1 MVTDPA
7 VQFVHD
13 VFESLSESAVPAEHC
28 VHAVAPLSFN
38 VFVVDPALQVAHALV
53 DALLYWPAT
62 QAVHVVAF
70 VLLRVFVT
78 DPAEHSAQLVCP
90 TFP

>member
-28 VHAVAPLSFN
+28 VHAVAPLLLR
-38 VFVVDPALQVAHALV
+38 VFVVDPALQI
-53 DALLYWPAT
+53 
-62 QAVHVVAF
+62 AVNE
-70 VLLRVFVT
+70 LKK
-78 DPAEHSAQLVCP
+78 P
-90 TFP
+90 